1 MKKIYTVVI
10 ACMFAHFGMAQAPYF
25 NWARQMGKVGNSDHI
40 VIATDQDGNLLAAGT
55 FLDDADYDHSAGEQL
70 FDAGDTQDIFITK
83 TDPNGGFVW
92 AKQIKSLNPSYN
104 NALVHGLVADA
115 QGNIYI
121 TGSYEDTVDFDPNPS
136 VEHKVAAVFDTND
149 DQDVFVAK
157 YSPDGEFIW
166 VKTVGNI
173 HEDVGRSIMEA
184 GNGNLIVVGG
194 FQLGVDFDPG
204 MGEAILPNGVDDAIF
219 ILTLTPDGE
228 FVDAKKIS
236 GTQSVFSSSV
246 TIDASD
252 NLYIIGGTTNATT
265 VDFDPG
271 PATYNL
277 TSTGSGLR
285 YICKLDNSLACVWA
299 KKIIC
304 TGSFNAPQSVAVGSN
319 GDVVVS
325 GYFTETL
332 DADPSDS
339 SSYDLVSLGFQDAYV
354 LKLDAGGDFVWG
366 ERFGNETTEEAPA
379 LAVDADN
386 NVLIGLKILSSQIDA
401 DPGPA
406 VQTVTNGGNMD
417 IVLVQLNSNGDF
429 NWFRQISG
437 ASYQL
442 VDDLI
447 TTNSG
452 IYSAGSFQGA
462 TDFDPGSG
470 VSTFYPDESMD
481 FFIHKMSGTPTG
493 LPVLNTDAHF
503 NLFPNP
509 TNGLVTVAM
518 NKTLR
523 IATVDLYNA
532 IGALVETIYVDK
544 SSFDIDLSHQPVGM
558 YMIKAT
564 NADGSTA
571 SQKVIRQ

>member
-1 MKKIYTVVI
+1 
-10 ACMFAHFGMAQAPYF
+10 
-25 NWARQMGKVGNSDHI
+25 
-40 VIATDQDGNLLAAGT
+40 
-55 FLDDADYDHSAGEQL
+55 
-70 FDAGDTQDIFITK
+70 
-83 TDPNGGFVW
+83 
-92 AKQIKSLNPSYN
+92 
-104 NALVHGLVADA
+104 
-115 QGNIYI
+115 
-121 TGSYEDTVDFDPNPS
+121 
-136 VEHKVAAVFDTND
+136 
-149 DQDVFVAK
+149 
-157 YSPDGEFIW
+157 
-166 VKTVGNI
+166 
-173 HEDVGRSIMEA
+173 
-184 GNGNLIVVGG
+184 
-194 FQLGVDFDPG
+194 
-204 MGEAILPNGVDDAIF
+204 
-219 ILTLTPDGE
+219 
-228 FVDAKKIS
+228 
-236 GTQSVFSSSV
+236 
-246 TIDASD
+246 
-252 NLYIIGGTTNATT
+252 
-265 VDFDPG
+265 
-271 PATYNL
+271 
-277 TSTGSGLR
+277 
-285 YICKLDNSLACVWA
+285 
-299 KKIIC
+299 
-304 TGSFNAPQSVAVGSN
+304 
-319 GDVVVS
+319 
-325 GYFTETL
+325 
-332 DADPSDS
+332 
-339 SSYDLVSLGFQDAYV
+339 
-354 LKLDAGGDFVWG
+354 
-366 ERFGNETTEEAPA
+366 
-379 LAVDADN
+379 
-386 NVLIGLKILSSQIDA
+386 
-401 DPGPA
+401 
-406 VQTVTNGGNMD
+406 MD